1 MVALGLMKKNVKKPW
16 IIAILGKTAT
26 GKSDLAVL
34 LAKKWDG
41 EVISA
46 DSRQIYRGLDLGT
59 GKITKREMKGIP
71 HHLLDIADSKKQF
84 SVSEYKNLADKTIGE
99 IISRGKLPIICGG
112 TGLYIDA
119 VLKNIVVPEVPP
131 NKKLRKELEKKT
143 VPQLFVILKKLD
155 SRRAKEIDAN
165 NPRRLIRAIEIAT
178 ALGSI
183 PLLEVSPPKFNVLKT
198 I

>member
-1 MVALGLMKKNVKKPW
+1 MKKNVKKPW

-71 HHLLDIADSKKQF
+71 HHLLDIADSRK
-84 SVSEYKNLADKTIGE
+84 
-99 IISRGKLPIICGG
+99 
-112 TGLYIDA
+112 
-119 VLKNIVVPEVPP
+119 PE
-131 NKKLRKELEKKT
+131 EL
-143 VPQLFVILKKLD
+143 I
-155 SRRAKEIDAN
+155 
-165 NPRRLIRAIEIAT
+165 
-178 ALGSI
+178 
-183 PLLEVSPPKFNVLKT
+183 
-198 I
+198 